1 MQIIKRGFHKYSFN
15 PTSNEDS
22 TLKLDD
28 GTNRI
33 FICAGGT
40 KNDISDDLASFIDY
54 LTGKISENPLVQDL
68 ERKVQEALNDQ
79 RWKAEYMTFQD
90 ILDDEYE
97 RGIGEGIQQGTKR
110 EQRKNLCKL
119 IRQVLKNHKAGKTI
133 EEIADVLDESEDYIR
148 RIVEVSEK
156 FAPKYDVEKIADA
169 LLEDDNEDKHS

>member
-1 MQIIKRGFHKYSFN
+1 
-15 PTSNEDS
+15 
-22 TLKLDD
+22 
-28 GTNRI
+28 
-33 FICAGGT
+33 
-40 KNDISDDLASFIDY
+40 
-54 LTGKISENPLVQDL
+54 
-68 ERKVQEALNDQ
+68 
-79 RWKAEYMTFQD
+79 MTFQD

-97 RGIGEGIQQGTKR
+97 RGIGEGIQQGTKQ

-156 FAPKYDVEKIADA
+156 FAPEYDVEKIADA